1 MAELLD
7 LKAQHPDAKLVVGN
21 TEIGKG
27 AWGPLGI
34 AGLFLTLYFLPT
46 LPPLPTPPL
55 SMYCLT
61 ENLLKSSGHMDSQDI
76 GEAWFSPFLCVPGK
90 VLILCTG
97 WYNTSEG
104 CLNIRCD
111 PYTC

>member
-34 AGLFLTLYFLPT
+34 AGLFLTLYSLPK
-46 LPPLPTPPL
+46 LPPRAPPPPALYVLP
-55 SMYCLT
+55 
-61 ENLLKSSGHMDSQDI
+61 H
-76 GEAWFSPFLCVPGK
+76 
-90 VLILCTG
+90 
-97 WYNTSEG
+97 
-104 CLNIRCD
+104 
-111 PYTC
+111 